1 MIESEFDKYVR
12 DLLQNAEEEVS
23 PRVWEGVAAGL
34 AKKRRVVPVWGWAA
48 ASLAAA
54 AAVVAAVV
62 VFRSNP
68 TISS

>member
-48 ASLAAA
+48 WGFSCSGT
-54 AAVVAAVV
+54 
-62 VFRSNP
+62 RGGSC
-68 TISS
+68 